1 MTVLDPELYK
11 IIRAE
16 MERTDIPNRDRFVNV
31 TRMVQDALDAQAAEI
46 AELRRLLTDV
56 VVAAGRMTDRWAESD
71 DAVRLTLWRNLHTAA
86 EAAHDEVYPLASERT
101 SHD

>member
-31 TRMVQDALDAQAAEI
+31 TRMVQDMLDEQAA
-46 AELRRLLTDV
+46 ALRQVTRCCSSCAAWAPRNKGDRTGECRSPRGP
-56 VVAAGRMTDRWAESD
+56 AAGLVTQADEWCDRW
-71 DAVRLTLWRNLHTAA
+71 TG
-86 EAAHDEVYPLASERT
+86 P
-101 SHD
+101 